1 MRAPTLKAVSFDT
14 LKTIKLIKEKR
25 EAIIIKIAI
34 IEGRYIFG
42 WRSKKCISE
51 KFSVLT
57 SLSWDIDLF
66 HWSSFKE
73 LDRFYEYRFMNNF

>member
-42 WRSKKCISE
+42 WRSKKSISE

-66 HWSSFKE
+66 KSLSSEFVG
-73 LDRFYEYRFMNNF
+73 LRRNLPNISM